1 MDNNNNSWNRDMPPS
16 LINYMRNLAGLKN
29 RVTDRVPDD
38 IISRGLSQY
47 TDTPSRFG
55 TSEPSTHLEFMKKTM
70 EPDYFPSF
78 AFKLGKEDTPTPNE
92 TYGEGNKPGDP
103 MRNLY
108 NEISGNT
115 ELARALAIADL
126 EYKIHTLKKVP
137 EERNKQLN
145 KLKM

>member
-1 MDNNNNSWNRDMPPS
+1 MDNNNNSWNRDMPSEGP
-16 LINYMRNLAGLKN
+16 INYMRNLAGLKN

-38 IISRGLSQY
+38 IIIRGLSQY

-55 TSEPSTHLEFMKKTM
+55 TPEPSTHLEFMKKTM

-78 AFKLGKEDTPTPNE
+78 AFKLGKENTPTPNT
-92 TYGEGNKPGDP
+92 TYGDGVNPE

-108 NEISGNT
+108 NEISSNT

>member
-1 MDNNNNSWNRDMPPS
+1 
-16 LINYMRNLAGLKN
+16 
-29 RVTDRVPDD
+29 
-38 IISRGLSQY
+38 
-47 TDTPSRFG
+47 
-55 TSEPSTHLEFMKKTM
+55 M

-78 AFKLGKEDTPTPNE
+78 AFKLGKENTPTPNT
-92 TYGEGNKPGDP
+92 TYGDGVNPE

-108 NEISGNT
+108 NEISSNT